1 MSIKLEIQN
10 KILDSSESIKKSIEN
25 IPEIIRIIESITKS
39 LKKGNKI
46 ILFGN
51 GGSAADAQHIAA
63 ELVGR
68 FGYDRKSLPAI
79 SLTTDTSVLTALGND
94 FGFEN
99 IFSRQCESIV
109 SKGDVIGSIETTK
122 AAMDLES
129 EYEGKIKII
138 GKPGNSYPCGEVI
151 ALVYHDESEIKDF
164 IEAKHLNNNVEEE
177 SVITKPARKLMEKK
191 LSRFIFPNNIL
202 PN

>member
-1 MSIKLEIQN
+1 MSIKLEIHN

-68 FGYDRKSLPAI
+68 FDYDRKSLPAI
-79 SLTTDTSVLTALGND
+79 SLTTDTSVITSIGND
-94 FGFEN
+94 YSFEK
-99 IFSRQCESIV
+99 IFSRQCESLV
-109 SKGDVIGSIETTK
+109 NKGDVVVGIST
-122 AAMDLES
+122 S
-129 EYEGKIKII
+129 
-138 GKPGNSYPCGEVI
+138 GNSINVKNGLLVSKRKGAKTVGFLGHKGGHIKNIVDIPLIVNSNSTPRIQEVHRTAAHI
-151 ALVYHDESEIKDF
+151 ICEM
-164 IEAKHLNNNVEEE
+164 VEKN
-177 SVITKPARKLMEKK
+177 I
-191 LSRFIFPNNIL
+191 SRRSR
-202 PN
+202 

>member
-1 MSIKLEIQN
+1 MKNLSIKLEIQN

-79 SLTTDTSVLTALGND
+79 SLTADTSVITSIGND
-94 FGFEN
+94 YSFEK
-99 IFSRQCESIV
+99 IFSRQCESLV
-109 SKGDVIGSIETTK
+109 NKGDVVVGIST
-122 AAMDLES
+122 S
-129 EYEGKIKII
+129 
-138 GKPGNSYPCGEVI
+138 GNSINVKNGLLVSKRKGAKTIGFLGHKGGHIKNIVDIPLIVNSNSTPRIQEVHRTAAHI
-151 ALVYHDESEIKDF
+151 ICEM
-164 IEAKHLNNNVEEE
+164 VEKN
-177 SVITKPARKLMEKK
+177 I
-191 LSRFIFPNNIL
+191 SRRSR
-202 PN
+202 

>member
-79 SLTTDTSVLTALGND
+79 SLTTDTSVITSIGND
-94 FGFEN
+94 YSFEK
-99 IFSRQCESIV
+99 IFSRQCESLV
-109 SKGDVIGSIETTK
+109 NKGDVVVGIST
-122 AAMDLES
+122 S
-129 EYEGKIKII
+129 
-138 GKPGNSYPCGEVI
+138 GNSINVKNGLLVSKRKGAKTFGFLGHKGGHIKNIVDIPLIVSSNSTPRIQEVHRTAAHI
-151 ALVYHDESEIKDF
+151 ICEM
-164 IEAKHLNNNVEEE
+164 VEKN
-177 SVITKPARKLMEKK
+177 I
-191 LSRFIFPNNIL
+191 SRRSR
-202 PN
+202 

>member
-1 MSIKLEIQN
+1 MKNLSIKLEIQN

-79 SLTTDTSVLTALGND
+79 SLTTDTSVITSIGND
-94 FGFEN
+94 YSFEK
-99 IFSRQCESIV
+99 IFSRQCESLV
-109 SKGDVIGSIETTK
+109 NKGDVVVGIST
-122 AAMDLES
+122 S
-129 EYEGKIKII
+129 
-138 GKPGNSYPCGEVI
+138 GNSINVKNGLLVSKRKGAKTVGFLGHKGGHIKNIVDIPLIVNSNSTPRIQEVHRTVAHI
-151 ALVYHDESEIKDF
+151 ICEM
-164 IEAKHLNNNVEEE
+164 VEKN
-177 SVITKPARKLMEKK
+177 I
-191 LSRFIFPNNIL
+191 SRRSR
-202 PN
+202 

>member
-1 MSIKLEIQN
+1 LKNLSIKLEIHN

-68 FGYDRKSLPAI
+68 FDYDRKSLPAI
-79 SLTTDTSVLTALGND
+79 SLTTDTSVITSIGND
-94 FGFEN
+94 YSFEK
-99 IFSRQCESIV
+99 IFSRQCESLV
-109 SKGDVIGSIETTK
+109 NKGDVVVGIST
-122 AAMDLES
+122 S
-129 EYEGKIKII
+129 
-138 GKPGNSYPCGEVI
+138 GNSINVKNGLLVSKRNGAKTVGFLGHKGGHIKNIVDIPLIVNSNSTPRIQEVHRTSAHI
-151 ALVYHDESEIKDF
+151 ICEM
-164 IEAKHLNNNVEEE
+164 VEKN
-177 SVITKPARKLMEKK
+177 I
-191 LSRFIFPNNIL
+191 SRRSR
-202 PN
+202 

>member
-1 MSIKLEIQN
+1 LKNLSIKLEIQN

-79 SLTTDTSVLTALGND
+79 SLTTDTSVITSIGND
-94 FGFEN
+94 YSFEK
-99 IFSRQCESIV
+99 IFSRQCESLV
-109 SKGDVIGSIETTK
+109 NKGDVVVGIST
-122 AAMDLES
+122 S
-129 EYEGKIKII
+129 
-138 GKPGNSYPCGEVI
+138 GNSINVKNGLLVSKRNGAKTVGFLGHKGGHIKNIVDIPLIVNSNSTPRIQEVHRTAAHI
-151 ALVYHDESEIKDF
+151 ICEM
-164 IEAKHLNNNVEEE
+164 VEKN
-177 SVITKPARKLMEKK
+177 I
-191 LSRFIFPNNIL
+191 SRRSR
-202 PN
+202 

>member
-1 MSIKLEIQN
+1 MKNLSIKLEIHN

-68 FGYDRKSLPAI
+68 FDYDRKSLPAI
-79 SLTTDTSVLTALGND
+79 SLTTDTSVITSIGND
-94 FGFEN
+94 YSFEK
-99 IFSRQCESIV
+99 IFSRQCESLV
-109 SKGDVIGSIETTK
+109 NKGDVVVGIST
-122 AAMDLES
+122 S
-129 EYEGKIKII
+129 
-138 GKPGNSYPCGEVI
+138 GNSINVKNGLLVSKRKGAKTVGFLGHKGGHIKNIVDIPLIVNSNSTPRIQEVHRTTAHI
-151 ALVYHDESEIKDF
+151 ICEM
-164 IEAKHLNNNVEEE
+164 VEKN
-177 SVITKPARKLMEKK
+177 I
-191 LSRFIFPNNIL
+191 SRRSR
-202 PN
+202 

>member
-1 MSIKLEIQN
+1 MKNLSIKLEIHN

-79 SLTTDTSVLTALGND
+79 SLTTDTSVITSIGND
-94 FGFEN
+94 YSFEK
-99 IFSRQCESIV
+99 IFSRQCESLV
-109 SKGDVIGSIETTK
+109 NKGDVVVGIST
-122 AAMDLES
+122 S
-129 EYEGKIKII
+129 
-138 GKPGNSYPCGEVI
+138 GNSINVKNGLLVSKRKGAKTVGFLGHKGGHIKNIVDIPLIVNSNSTPRIQEVHRTSAHI
-151 ALVYHDESEIKDF
+151 ICEM
-164 IEAKHLNNNVEEE
+164 VEKN
-177 SVITKPARKLMEKK
+177 I
-191 LSRFIFPNNIL
+191 SRRSK
-202 PN
+202 

>member
-1 MSIKLEIQN
+1 MKNLSIKLEIHN

-79 SLTTDTSVLTALGND
+79 SLTTDTSVITSIGND
-94 FGFEN
+94 YSFEK
-99 IFSRQCESIV
+99 IFSRQCESLV
-109 SKGDVIGSIETTK
+109 NKGDVVVGIST
-122 AAMDLES
+122 S
-129 EYEGKIKII
+129 
-138 GKPGNSYPCGEVI
+138 GNSINVKNGLLVSKRKGAKTVGFLGHKGGHIKNIVDIPLIVNSNSTPRIQEVHRTTAHI
-151 ALVYHDESEIKDF
+151 ICEM
-164 IEAKHLNNNVEEE
+164 VEKN
-177 SVITKPARKLMEKK
+177 I
-191 LSRFIFPNNIL
+191 SRRSK
-202 PN
+202 

>member
-1 MSIKLEIQN
+1 MKNLSIKLEIHN

-79 SLTTDTSVLTALGND
+79 SLTADTSVITSIGND
-94 FGFEN
+94 YSFEK
-99 IFSRQCESIV
+99 IFSRQCESLV
-109 SKGDVIGSIETTK
+109 NKGDVVVGIST
-122 AAMDLES
+122 S
-129 EYEGKIKII
+129 
-138 GKPGNSYPCGEVI
+138 GNSINVKNGLLVSKRKGAKTIGFLGHKGGHIKNIVDIPLIVNSNSTPRIQEVHRTTAHI
-151 ALVYHDESEIKDF
+151 ICEM
-164 IEAKHLNNNVEEE
+164 VEKN
-177 SVITKPARKLMEKK
+177 I
-191 LSRFIFPNNIL
+191 SRRSK
-202 PN
+202 

>member
-1 MSIKLEIQN
+1 MKNLSIKLEIQN

-25 IPEIIRIIESITKS
+25 IPEIIKIIESITKS

-79 SLTTDTSVLTALGND
+79 SLTTDTSVITSIGND
-94 FGFEN
+94 YSFEK
-99 IFSRQCESIV
+99 IFSRQCESLV
-109 SKGDVIGSIETTK
+109 NKGDVVVGIST
-122 AAMDLES
+122 S
-129 EYEGKIKII
+129 
-138 GKPGNSYPCGEVI
+138 GNSINVKNGLLVSKRKGAKTVGFLGHKGGHIKNIVDIPLIVNSNSTPRIQEVHRTAAHI
-151 ALVYHDESEIKDF
+151 ICEM
-164 IEAKHLNNNVEEE
+164 VEKN
-177 SVITKPARKLMEKK
+177 I
-191 LSRFIFPNNIL
+191 SRRSR
-202 PN
+202 

>member
-1 MSIKLEIQN
+1 MKNLSIKLEIHN

-68 FGYDRKSLPAI
+68 FDYDRKSLPAI
-79 SLTTDTSVLTALGND
+79 SLTTDTSVITSIGND
-94 FGFEN
+94 YSFEK
-99 IFSRQCESIV
+99 IFSRQCESLV
-109 SKGDVIGSIETTK
+109 NKGDVVVGIST
-122 AAMDLES
+122 S
-129 EYEGKIKII
+129 
-138 GKPGNSYPCGEVI
+138 GNSINVKNGLLVSKRKGAKTVGFLGHKGGHIKNIVDIPLIVNSNSTPRIQEVHRTVAHI
-151 ALVYHDESEIKDF
+151 ICEI
-164 IEAKHLNNNVEEE
+164 VEKN
-177 SVITKPARKLMEKK
+177 I
-191 LSRFIFPNNIL
+191 SRRSR
-202 PN
+202 

>member
-1 MSIKLEIQN
+1 MKNLSIKLEIQN

-68 FGYDRKSLPAI
+68 FDYDRKSLPAI
-79 SLTTDTSVLTALGND
+79 SLTTDTSVITSIGND
-94 FGFEN
+94 YSFEK
-99 IFSRQCESIV
+99 IFSRQCESLV
-109 SKGDVIGSIETTK
+109 NKGDVVVGIST
-122 AAMDLES
+122 S
-129 EYEGKIKII
+129 
-138 GKPGNSYPCGEVI
+138 GNSINVKNGLLVSKRKGAKTVGFLGHKGGHIKNIVDIPLIVNSNSTPRIQEVHRTAAHI
-151 ALVYHDESEIKDF
+151 ICEM
-164 IEAKHLNNNVEEE
+164 VEKN
-177 SVITKPARKLMEKK
+177 I
-191 LSRFIFPNNIL
+191 SRRSK
-202 PN
+202 

>member
-1 MSIKLEIQN
+1 MKNLSIKLEIQN

-25 IPEIIRIIESITKS
+25 IPEIVKIIESITKS

-79 SLTTDTSVLTALGND
+79 SLTADTSFITSIGND
-94 FGFEN
+94 YSFEK
-99 IFSRQCESIV
+99 IFSRQCESLV
-109 SKGDVIGSIETTK
+109 NKGDVVVGIST
-122 AAMDLES
+122 S
-129 EYEGKIKII
+129 
-138 GKPGNSYPCGEVI
+138 GNSINVKNGLLVSKRKGAKTVGFLGHRGGHIKNIVDIPLIVNSNSTPRIQEVHRTAAHI
-151 ALVYHDESEIKDF
+151 ICEM
-164 IEAKHLNNNVEEE
+164 VEKN
-177 SVITKPARKLMEKK
+177 I
-191 LSRFIFPNNIL
+191 SRRSR
-202 PN
+202 